1 MDTIYMTTM
10 FTPRQDE
17 LFRSVAK
24 LIKEVEAFEY
34 EGVIFNGNR
43 NRAAIEFAWNNPTGG
58 DFYVWLQDNY
68 PILKK

>member
-1 MDTIYMTTM
+1 MDTIYMITM
-10 FTPRQDE
+10 FTPEQDK

-24 LIKEVEAFEY
+24 LIKNVECFEY
-34 EGVIFNGNR
+34 EGVIFRGNR

-68 PILKK
+68 KILVR